1 MSNYYQPTSNVSLL
15 KQLFGT
21 TYAFDSNANEFK
33 TKINLAL
40 PGDLAIG
47 SADTSYNL
55 YVNGNAVATTLTIS
69 QTIAAG
75 VAKWAEY
82 PAVRYV
88 DLAGFNIINASNIVT
103 TNISTDTINGLPVD
117 ASGGAGDSRLV
128 ITAADSIYI
137 GLSSGSNDG
146 GASRS
151 IGIGYSAAFNSSGD
165 SVVAL
170 GDGAAE
176 SNSQSH
182 VVALGNYAAIE
193 NEGANVC
200 AIGRNAG
207 TRNTGVNVT
216 VIGYNSG
223 LSNTGDNVTMI
234 GSSAGTSNSGEN
246 VVAIGVD
253 AADENTNIHVNCL
266 GSNAGRI
273 NTGSSLNAFGRRAG
287 ESNTGSNVNALG
299 FDAGYR
305 NSGDQVSFF
314 GTDAGQS
321 NSGNNVFAGG
331 GGAASENT
339 GSSVCAIGFSAAQSN
354 TGDYVIMI
362 GYQAGSNSVG
372 SNVIAVGKTAGV
384 GNSGEN
390 VVFMGNDA
398 GSNNS
403 GSNVIAFGTRAANAN
418 TGSNCIFIG
427 QDAGGENGLNNQL
440 AIGNLITGDFSS
452 GEVTISNINVTNI
465 NGAPYSGGGGAT
477 VGIHVVKDIS
487 DIMSSPAAPIL
498 WTASIWSN
506 GMDLSGDQVFASQ
519 SGTYRVDYEMLIEAN
534 NSPLIAT
541 WLRKGETDIDGTTTL
556 TRNDT
561 GNILQPTN
569 TSVVNLSAG
578 DSIDVML
585 CTANASMD
593 AVFLFVEPNVVP
605 GCPSGYSARMTITK
619 LA

>member
-21 TYAFDSNANEFK
+21 TYSFDSNANEFK

-69 QTIAAG
+69 DSIAAG

-117 ASGGAGDSRLV
+117 ASGGASDNRLV

-170 GDGAAE
+170 GDGAAQ

-207 TRNTGVNVT
+207 TRNMGENVT
-216 VIGYNSG
+216 VIGYNAG
-223 LSNTGDNVTMI
+223 LSNTGGNVTMI
-234 GSSAGTSNSGEN
+234 GNSTGTSNSGQN
-246 VVAIGVD
+246 VVAIGLN
-253 AADENTNIHVNCL
+253 AADENTNDHVNCL
-266 GSNAGRI
+266 GSNAGRF
-273 NTGSSLNAFGRRAG
+273 NTGMSLNAFGRRAG
-287 ESNTGSNVNALG
+287 ESNTGSNLNALG
-299 FDAGYR
+299 FDAAYR
-305 NSGDQVSFF
+305 NSGNEVSCF
-314 GTDAGQS
+314 GSDAAADNIGD
-321 NSGNNVFAGG
+321 NVFAGG
-331 GGAASENT
+331 RNAALENQ
-339 GSSVCAIGFSAAQSN
+339 GSNVCAIGLNAAQSN
-354 TGDYVIMI
+354 TGHDVIMI
-362 GYQAGSNSVG
+362 GYYAGFNSVG
-372 SNVIAVGKTAGV
+372 SNVIALGNSAGSN
-384 GNSGEN
+384 NSGEN
-390 VVFMGNDA
+390 VVFIGNNA

-403 GSNVIAFGTRAANAN
+403 NSNVIAIGTRAANAN

-427 QDAGGENGLNNQL
+427 QDAGGENILDNQL
-440 AIGNLITGDFSS
+440 VISNLITGDFSS

-465 NGAPYSGGGGAT
+465 NGAPYGIP
-477 VGIHVVKDIS
+477 VGIHVVKNDSESLSPPGDRIHWT
-487 DIMSSPAAPIL
+487 SS
-498 WTASIWSN
+498 TWSN
-506 GMDLSGDQVFASQ
+506 GMNLSGDQVVTFV
-519 SGTYRVDYEMLIEAN
+519 SGTYKIDVAFTVDPDEATV
-534 NSPLIAT
+534 LVA
-541 WLRKGETDIDGTTTL
+541 WLQEDSVNIDGTSIRVEPAAGGGVWNVTHTA
-556 TRNDT
+556 
-561 GNILQPTN
+561 
-569 TSVVNLSAG
+569 VVNLSEGTTIDTMICG
-578 DSIDVML
+578 DNLVILVPV
-585 CTANASMD
+585 TADIPIS
-593 AVFLFVEPNVVP
+593 
-605 GCPSGYSARMTITK
+605 GTPSGYSATMTITK